1 MARALQ
7 QTNMGP
13 AATKHKV
20 TTVEKGG
27 ATQRI
32 PEFDFTKGVLV
43 LFMVLYHWL
52 NYFVGTEGD
61 FYRYLRFLTPSFIFI
76 TGFLIS
82 HLSASKYSSARSQLT
97 RRLALRGLKI
107 LAVFVGLNVGMAV
120 LFPGSPLRGAI
131 FTPAALPSLK
141 AIFITGNFLPGGL
154 GKAASFTILVPIGY
168 LLIASS
174 GLLSLSR
181 VLSYPFHLAC
191 GISLACTVLL
201 DRVGLHTT
209 NLELIAIG
217 LLGVV
222 AGYTPS
228 AKIAQLGRR
237 LYAIILAYCAYL
249 AAITLWDVPFGL
261 RIAGVCLTLA
271 LIYAVAAR
279 LSEPRRRRLV
289 VLGRYSLLG
298 YISQIAILQLLHRIA
313 SYISAGIWIL
323 PASLLAGLVLTM
335 ASVAV
340 VDRAR
345 PRSATIDRFYRA
357 VFA

>member
-1 MARALQ
+1 
-7 QTNMGP
+7 MGP
-13 AATKHKV
+13 AV
-20 TTVEKGG
+20 TERIPATVEKGG

-32 PEFDFTKGVLV
+32 AEFDFTKGVLV

-52 NYFVGTEGD
+52 NYFVGIEGD

-82 HLSASKYSSARSQLT
+82 HLSTSKYSGSRSQLT
-97 RRLALRGLKI
+97 RRLALRGLKV
-107 LAVFVGLNVGMAV
+107 LAVFAGLNAGMAL
-120 LFPGSPLRGAI
+120 LFPGSPLRTTI
-131 FTPAALPSLK
+131 FTPSALTSLK
-141 AIFITGNFLPGGL
+141 AIFITGNVLTGGL

-168 LLIASS
+168 LLIASAV
-174 GLLSLSR
+174 LLSFSR
-181 VLSYPFHLAC
+181 VVPYPFHLGF
-191 GISLACTVLL
+191 GISLACTLML
-201 DRVGLHTT
+201 NRVGLHST
-209 NLELIAIG
+209 NLELITIG

-237 LYAIILAYCAYL
+237 PYAIILAYCAYL
-249 AAITLWDVPFGL
+249 AAITLWNVPFGL
-261 RIAGVCLTLA
+261 QLAGVCLTLA
-271 LIYAVAAR
+271 LIYAVGAR
-279 LSEPRRRRLV
+279 LSEPRRGRLV
-289 VLGRYSLLG
+289 ILGRYSLLG

-313 SYISAGIWIL
+313 SSISTGMWIL
-323 PASLLAGLVLTM
+323 PVSLLAGLVLTM